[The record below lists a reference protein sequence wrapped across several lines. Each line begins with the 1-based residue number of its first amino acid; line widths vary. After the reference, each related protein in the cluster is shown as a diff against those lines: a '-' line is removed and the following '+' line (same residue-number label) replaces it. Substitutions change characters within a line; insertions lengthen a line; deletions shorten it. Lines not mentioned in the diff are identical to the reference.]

1 MQLCNLS
8 LKSVLKTE
16 QKERK
21 IKILNI
27 NCYRIIFFETI
38 LCETGLMVL
47 LSTGSFL
54 WPLYLSFFYFAYIK
68 LNKVSHNGAHLTLDI
83 MLLPLLT
90 RNVCIYLLNVSFFLF
105 LFTIPSTKQIHYEN
119 SLENQ
124 SVLRNW
130 ALFDERPKKNK
141 IYL

>member
-1 MQLCNLS
+1 
-8 LKSVLKTE
+8 
-16 QKERK
+16 
-21 IKILNI
+21 
-27 NCYRIIFFETI
+27 
-38 LCETGLMVL
+38 
-47 LSTGSFL
+47 
-54 WPLYLSFFYFAYIK
+54 
-68 LNKVSHNGAHLTLDI
+68 

-105 LFTIPSTKQIHYEN
+105 LFTIPSTRQIHYEN

-141 IYL
+141 IIYNGPRCKDSVPNILNFLSHGSNFKGEFHSEQFMSFLLCFCVMLKSMK